1 VLFRSRQLIIKGP
14 SRFHLPFG
22 ASRLSNTDASMNAPA
37 CTDEDFLDTVEGQEA
52 LASKPM
58 PSLSIPFLD
67 SDRLEKCGRWLQSI
81 PRADLVVLRQ
91 TSEFDDFLLA
101 YERLV
106 EAHRNL
112 TICRSVIDVNH
123 EFNGSSFQQWIMD
136 DIVLRV
142 FEYLECFSLIQA
154 SLTCS
159 RFRDLSIQSATQRT
173 VDTAKSRNLEHIMQL
188 LRAQEEIDGTGN
200 NMISDRPVR
209 VPILGLRR
217 RVLVTGAGDP
227 DYNGIYHCTGSNGN
241 GFVFT
246 KPISCMTR
254 VSANVRSLLDISPEL
269 LGEVDAQAAQQRLQ
283 DRVLNW
289 DDEQVRRSGECLR
302 CIITKRFSNE
312 TILWYMSKEI
322 EETSFESTTRLP
334 TSQVSQVYSFWATLM
349 STGEASSDL
358 CQYPSQ
364 SSILSRNGDPA
375 WQPLV
380 LNRTIEPPVVELLD
394 GA

>member
-1 VLFRSRQLIIKGP
+1 
-14 SRFHLPFG
+14 
-22 ASRLSNTDASMNAPA
+22 MNAPA

-58 PSLSIPFLD
+58 PSLSNPFLD

-159 RFRDLSIQSATQRT
+159 RFRDLAIQSATQRT